1 MNATS
6 KRSLDENEKKLV
18 EQSKSLDGLSHR
30 ELTDLAKQL
39 RSRRERIQRQIRDR
53 NRSARKAGGKNP
65 DTGAREK
72 KEVLLEAIERVN
84 LVLQERAQTRQGA
97 TATANLKAAVK
108 RKAKADKANEAELR
122 ADKTANEGPAEKPNK
137 KNAPSGALNAEGS
150 KPAAKRAGPR

>member
-6 KRSLDENEKKLV
+6 KRSLDENEKQLV
-18 EQSKSLDGLSHR
+18 EQSKNLDGLSHR

-39 RSRRERIQRQIRDR
+39 RSRRERVQRLIRER
-53 NRSARKAGGKNP
+53 NRTARKGGGANP

-72 KEVLLEAIERVN
+72 KDILITAIERVN
-84 LVLQERAQTRQGA
+84 AALQDRAQTRKGA

-108 RKAKADKANEAELR
+108 RKAKADKAVEAELK
-122 ADKTANEGPAEKPNK
+122 DHKTANEGPAAKPNK

>member
-6 KRSLDENEKKLV
+6 KRSLDGNEKQLV
-18 EQSKSLDGLSHR
+18 EQSKNLDGLSHR

-39 RSRRERIQRQIRDR
+39 RSRRERVQRMIRDR
-53 NRSARKAGGKNP
+53 NRTARKGGGANP

-72 KEVLLEAIERVN
+72 KEILVTAIDRVN
-84 LVLQERAQTRQGA
+84 AVLSERAQTRKGA

-108 RKAKADKANEAELR
+108 RKAKADKAVEAELK
-122 ADKTANEGPAEKPNK
+122 DHKTANEGPAEKPNK

>member
-6 KRSLDENEKKLV
+6 KRSLDENEKQLV
-18 EQSKSLDGLSHR
+18 EQSKNLEGLSHR

-39 RSRRERIQRQIRDR
+39 RSRRERVQRLIRDR
-53 NRSARKAGGKNP
+53 NRLARKGGGDNP

-72 KEVLLEAIERVN
+72 KDILITAIDRVN
-84 LVLQERAQTRQGA
+84 SVLQDRAQTRKGA

-108 RKAKADKANEAELR
+108 RKAKADKTIEAELK
-122 ADKTANEGPAEKPNK
+122 DHKTANEGPAEKPNK

-150 KPAAKRAGPR
+150 KPAAKRSGPR